1 MTSDSQNFDEVIS
14 GPRVGEITNNKKTQR
29 DPKDDRLVDNFEKDL
44 IKEEFLT
51 RNEFSTNF
59 LLEFYLNPFWEKR
72 HAFCIP
78 RNIPIGAFGAQFL
91 IFQPRETYKS
101 DFCIL

>member
-14 GPRVGEITNNKKTQR
+14 RPRVGEITNNKKTER

-59 LLEFYLNPFWEKR
+59 LLEFYLNPF
-72 HAFCIP
+72 
-78 RNIPIGAFGAQFL
+78 
-91 IFQPRETYKS
+91 
-101 DFCIL
+101 